1 VITMNELFVK
11 CPHNEKVRFA
21 VFTRSFGSDFN
32 LIEFG
37 LVGCTTMCGWICSKE
52 KYKTYVH

>member
-1 VITMNELFVK
+1 MNELFVK